1 MFVEKEAS
9 PPLPPLVICM
19 LGDIRAVERSC
30 LEPSMDET
38 RCIYLNVEHIGLPP
52 VPTTKEESGTLAN
65 ADLEAAAEAV
75 AQIKAAIQSKADTSI
90 ATGKPAPLCV
100 VHGFPRCDGEAQLMA
115 NREICFDMVL
125 EMRNDSDEASEDETD
140 EFLVNHLE
148 AVEALQTFLTADN
161 APQWQRL
168 GLGAEEN
175 TCNEDFTTIFGE
187 LVAARVQ
194 EVDEIA
200 AKEREEPPKSN
211 AFAATVFCVR
221 DGYESRGDD
230 ILK

>member
-1 MFVEKEAS
+1 
-9 PPLPPLVICM
+9 
-19 LGDIRAVERSC
+19 
-30 LEPSMDET
+30 
-38 RCIYLNVEHIGLPP
+38 
-52 VPTTKEESGTLAN
+52 
-65 ADLEAAAEAV
+65 
-75 AQIKAAIQSKADTSI
+75 
-90 ATGKPAPLCV
+90 
-100 VHGFPRCDGEAQLMA
+100 MA

-230 ILK
+230 ILRVVFEDHPSLDYCLFMVPNNTPKLESVNMLTRNMVPLRSERASPSTRHCL